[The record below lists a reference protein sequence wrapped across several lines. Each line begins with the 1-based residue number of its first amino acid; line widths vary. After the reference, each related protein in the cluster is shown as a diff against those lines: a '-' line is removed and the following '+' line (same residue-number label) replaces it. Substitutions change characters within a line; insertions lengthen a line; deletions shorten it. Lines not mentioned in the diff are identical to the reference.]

1 MYDAP
6 TLIAPSYRGLLAVLA
21 HERRLLE
28 QLLFRHAALA
38 LVVAA
43 GEHRFVG
50 RALDEAS
57 DVESELAMAEVVRAA
72 TLDEL
77 LPGAEPSLEE
87 VIAAAPADLERPLRL
102 VAADLARLL
111 ADVEDYRSEA
121 RTAVQRRSE
130 QTARALAGIGA
141 TGYRADG
148 SPVPPR

>member
-28 QLLFRHAALA
+28 QLLFRQAELA

-43 GEHRFVG
+43 GEHRFLAL
-50 RALDEAS
+50 ALDEAQAI
-57 DVESELAMAEVVRAA
+57 ESELAMAEIVRAA

-77 LPGAEPSLEE
+77 MPGNEPTLEQ
-87 VIAAAPADLERPLRL
+87 VIAAAPADLARPLRL
-102 VAADLARLL
+102 MGADLARLV
-111 ADVEDYRSEA
+111 ADVERYRAEA
-121 RTAVQRRSE
+121 RTAVERRSE
-130 QTARALAGIGA
+130 QTARALAGAGA

-148 SPVPPR
+148 SAVLPG